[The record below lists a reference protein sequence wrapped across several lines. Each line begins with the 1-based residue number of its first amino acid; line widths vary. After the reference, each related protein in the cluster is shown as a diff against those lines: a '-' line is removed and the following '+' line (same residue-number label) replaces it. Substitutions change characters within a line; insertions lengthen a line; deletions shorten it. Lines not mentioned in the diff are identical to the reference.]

1 MKELDLIYTDFVNV
15 EYKMICLERVLND
28 LKDYYNQEELNEQ
41 EATIVVV
48 INQIEMLHSALKK
61 GIEKLDNLMLQNAQ

>member
-15 EYKMICLERVLND
+15 EYKMICFEGVLND

-48 INQIEMLHSALKK
+48 LNQIERLHSELKK
-61 GIEKLDNLMLQNAQ
+61 GIEKLDNLMLQKAQ